1 MAQDEDQ
8 YDARREL
15 VQLLLE
21 KVANDPYP
29 STTQMDMIEE
39 MLAPEDVQSYAE
51 ILMDK
56 IRADKF
62 PSVSLMSRVQ
72 GLA

>member
-1 MAQDEDQ
+1 M
-8 YDARREL
+8 
-15 VQLLLE
+15 
-21 KVANDPYP
+21 ANDPYP
-29 STTQMDMIEE
+29 SVTQMDMIEE
-39 MLAPEDVQSYAE
+39 MLTPEDVQSYAE